1 VTSVIQF
8 IKKVEKNDLEI
19 QKAPNFPTATPPQA
33 QPHPTLNDNYSVKS
47 GESDYLPEYYSEP
60 SASNEDQAL
69 RATQYTYEDN
79 SSNSSNDPLQ
89 DELKDYYE
97 NSDPNKTGQFRM
109 TGQSD
114 KNSINIAQKSG
125 VRFETISNK
134 DITIENQGSSLK
146 KGQTNATKT
155 TYAER
160 FVINPTNPKEANS
173 KDSLEVTG
181 GGPNGTNGFI
191 DKSSQGS
198 QREYRTGGMAGGGK
212 KERMNLTDK
221 KSYGGKSKRG
231 SGFED
236 GAVPIEIREEDIE
249 NSNSRSHIV
258 RTTNQNSRHNS
269 SQQQGQGSRNTSP
282 EQNGRLKGR
291 PGLKIRSPGLENLLI
306 DFIKFED
313 KANYFG
319 VRWPD
324 EPVKKVVELCE

>member
-1 VTSVIQF
+1 
-8 IKKVEKNDLEI
+8 
-19 QKAPNFPTATPPQA
+19 
-33 QPHPTLNDNYSVKS
+33 
-47 GESDYLPEYYSEP
+47 
-60 SASNEDQAL
+60 
-69 RATQYTYEDN
+69 
-79 SSNSSNDPLQ
+79 
-89 DELKDYYE
+89 
-97 NSDPNKTGQFRM
+97 M
-109 TGQSD
+109 TGQSE

-134 DITIENQGSSLK
+134 DITIENQSSSLK
-146 KGQTNATKT
+146 KGQTHATKT

-160 FVINPTNPKEANS
+160 FVINPKNPKDANRR
-173 KDSLEVTG
+173 DSLEVTG
-181 GGPNGTNGFI
+181 VGPNGTNVFV

-198 QREYRTGGMAGGGK
+198 QREYRTGGMVGGGK

-221 KSYGGKSKRG
+221 KSSGGKSKRG

-249 NSNSRSHIV
+249 NSNSTSNLV

-269 SQQQGQGSRNTSP
+269 SQREGLGSRNTSP
-282 EQNGRLKGR
+282 RQNGGLGGK
-291 PGLKIRSPGLENLLI
+291 PGLKIRSPDLENLLI

-313 KANYFG
+313 KTNYFG